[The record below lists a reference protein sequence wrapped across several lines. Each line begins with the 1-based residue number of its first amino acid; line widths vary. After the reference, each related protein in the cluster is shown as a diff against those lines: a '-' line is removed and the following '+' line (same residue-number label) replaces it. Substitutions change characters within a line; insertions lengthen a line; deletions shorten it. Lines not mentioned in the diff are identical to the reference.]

1 LHIRGGYIIPTQ
13 PEGIN
18 TEESRQNSFTLV
30 AALDSNHSATGEL
43 FIDDGITEINPETY
57 LLYSFTVSATKMIL
71 EPKNMNW
78 LEKTQLE
85 KTNTFI
91 EEIKIFGVID
101 PPYPLSINLTEETS
115 QDSHPTPTP
124 TPTPTVKL
132 TQISHDSS
140 LGVLTLQ
147 NLTEYLD
154 LRRNHR
160 YVLEWDNRRWN
171 K

>member
-1 LHIRGGYIIPTQ
+1 MHIRGGYIIPTQ

-18 TEESRQNSFTLV
+18 TEESRQNSFILV
-30 AALDSNHSATGEL
+30 AALDSNRSATGEL

-57 LLYSFTVSATKMIL
+57 LLYSFTVNATKIIL
-71 EPKNMNW
+71 EPKNMRW
-78 LEKTQLE
+78 SGTQLE
-85 KTNTFI
+85 KTNTSI

-101 PPYPLSINLTEETS
+101 PPYPLLINLTEETL
-115 QDSHPTPTP
+115 QDSHPTSTL
-124 TPTPTVKL
+124 TVML

-154 LRRNHR
+154 LRRNRR
-160 YVLEWDNRRWN
+160 YVLEWNNRNWD